1 MEDVMKR
8 ENKYSQSVSEDR
20 RQQLKEYA
28 LDLMTADGGRAYNE
42 EEMVGILELEGKEI
56 GEFVSCLDEMEKQGM
71 IIRNRK
77 GRYMLP
83 AVMALVAGRLQVAKK
98 GFGFLITDDG
108 SEDVFIPKRELNG
121 ALNGDR
127 VLVKMVED
135 EPSGEHRVGFV
146 YRILERN
153 ITDVTGVF
161 IPQRKYAFVVSDDK
175 RVEDIFIPQ
184 EDWNGAKAGDKV
196 RAVITKYPENGVG
209 LRGRVEEIYGKAG
222 ESQAELAAVLRNYGI
237 PEEFPDAVLHEAE
250 GINQNDVAA
259 ETDFSAGN
267 LQTSGDSGSRRDLRD
282 ELIITID
289 GADAKDLDDA
299 VNVKRLENGNYSLGV
314 HIADVSHYVR
324 EGSELDREALKR
336 GCSVYLLDTVVPML
350 PKQLSNG
357 ICSLNEGVDRLTL
370 SIEMEIDPQG
380 EICGYDIFES
390 VICSSARMVY
400 SDVSDIIEKQDQEL
414 IEKYGDLYEMICDMD
429 ELAKILRAKRESGG
443 SLDFDIDESYIQ
455 LDEEGVPVDIRPS
468 ERRVANRIIEEF
480 MLTANR
486 VIAEHHFWMEIPF
499 VYRVHE
505 KPDPEKMEAFRASAG
520 TLGYSLKCSTE
531 NVRPKALRDILAQA
545 AGGDAEGIV
554 NRVLLK
560 SMKKADYQPSCDGH
574 FGLGFTYYCHFTSPI
589 RRYPDL
595 MIHRI
600 IKAVLHGEM
609 GDEDIKHFA
618 DVTAKAAEISS
629 VQERVAVDAERT
641 IEKKKKAQYM
651 RERIGQEFSGI
662 VSGVLNSGF
671 FVELPNTIEGYVPI
685 ETLKDDYYGLDA
697 ANYRIVG
704 ERTRKTYRVGDRVDV
719 IVDVVNLATDEIDFR
734 VVSEEDRYE
743 RNSNSR
749 SRRGKTESVSSRF
762 SKDRKS
768 SWENSD
774 RGNKNGRNGKS
785 KNRRNWR

>member
-1 MEDVMKR
+1 MVKDMKR
-8 ENKYSQSVSEDR
+8 ENKYSQGVGEDR
-20 RQQLKEYA
+20 IQELKQHA
-28 LDLMTADGGRAYNE
+28 LDLMASEGGRAYNE
-42 EEMVGILELEGKEI
+42 EEMAGILELQGKEI
-56 GEFVSCLDEMEKQGM
+56 GAFVSCLDEMERAGQ
-71 IIRNRK
+71 IIRNKK

-83 AVMALVAGRLQVAKK
+83 AVIAAVAGRLQVAKK

-108 SEDVFIPKRELNG
+108 SEDVFIPKKEMNG

-127 VLVKMVED
+127 VLAKLVVD
-135 EPSGEHRVGFV
+135 EPSGEHRVGYV
-146 YRILERN
+146 YRILERG
-153 ITDVTGVF
+153 TTEVTGVF
-161 IPQRKYAFVVSDDK
+161 IPQKKYAFVISDDK

-196 RAVITKYPENGVG
+196 RAVITKYPENGIG
-209 LRGRVEEIYGKAG
+209 LRGRVAEIYGKAG
-222 ESQAELAAVLRNYGI
+222 DSQAELAAVLRNYGI
-237 PEEFPDAVLHEAE
+237 PEEFPEAVLREAE
-250 GINQNDVAA
+250 KIDQSVA
-259 ETDFSAGN
+259 ETAASSESAHE
-267 LQTSGDSGSRRDLRD
+267 LSGGAAGSRRDLRD
-282 ELIITID
+282 QLIITID

-299 VNVKRLENGNYSLGV
+299 VNVKKLENGHYLLGV

-324 EGSELDREALKR
+324 ENSELDREALKR

-370 SIEMEIDPQG
+370 SVEIEIDPKG
-380 EICGYDIFES
+380 EICGYEIFES
-390 VICSSARMVY
+390 VIRSAARMVY
-400 SDVSDIIEKQDQEL
+400 SDVSDIIENQDQQL
-414 IEKYGDLYEMICDMD
+414 IEKYSHIYEMICDMD
-429 ELAKILRAKRESGG
+429 RLANILRSKREAGG

-480 MLTANR
+480 MLTANK

-505 KPDPEKMEAFRASAG
+505 KPDPEKMEAFKAFAG
-520 TLGYSLKCSTE
+520 TLGYSLKGSTE
-531 NVRPKALRDILAQA
+531 DVRPKSLRDILSQA
-545 AGGDAEGIV
+545 EGSDAEGIV

-560 SMKKADYQPSCDGH
+560 SMKKADYQPTCDGH

-600 IKAVLHGEM
+600 IKEVLHGEM
-609 GDEDIKHFA
+609 DDEAIKHFSEA
-618 DVTAKAAEISS
+618 AARAAEVSS

-685 ETLKDDYYGLDA
+685 ETLKDDYYSMDA
-697 ANYRIVG
+697 GNYRIVG
-704 ERTRKTYRVGDRVDV
+704 ERTGKTYRVGDRVDV

-734 VVSEEDRYE
+734 INNDVSGDEHRPQKHA
-743 RNSNSR
+743 R
-749 SRRGKTESVSSRF
+749 SEKKHF
-762 SKDRKS
+762 KDDKK
-768 SWENSD
+768 
-774 RGNKNGRNGKS
+774 GNRNGRNGKS